1 MLYLLRP
8 EHYDYLIKN
17 YHGTPVIGNFKGG
30 YYLIEASDELA
41 LEICEWT
48 EDEIQMGGFD
58 REGRL
63 TRKGELVEDI
73 YDVFS
78 VPIREGRI

>member
-8 EHYDYLIKN
+8 EHYDYLIRN

-30 YYLIEASDELA
+30 YYLVEASDELA

-48 EDEIQMGGFD
+48 RDVFDRFGFD
-58 REGRL
+58 HKNRI
-63 TRKGELVEDI
+63 TRIGKLMEET